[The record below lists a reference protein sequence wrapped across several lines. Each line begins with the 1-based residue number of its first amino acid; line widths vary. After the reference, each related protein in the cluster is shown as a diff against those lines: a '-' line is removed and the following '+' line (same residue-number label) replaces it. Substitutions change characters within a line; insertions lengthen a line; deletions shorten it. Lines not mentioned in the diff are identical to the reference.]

1 MGEIQTHQI
10 VVSEPDCNSSTQ
22 KSTRLTAWHE
32 VPTSI
37 LLLIR
42 MTGYE
47 ECWADGVRGRLLGC
61 LTSARKQAKSVRD
74 PLAPNKSFPKV
85 ACDYK
90 EVCIFLRPRECT
102 TVIWSNL
109 RRYEWKLPL
118 FFFQESICTGQN
130 RSNSRRTGG
139 FAISDKFV
147 WIFPSISLN
156 LICINPLWTL
166 SFSVWTL
173 Q

>member
-1 MGEIQTHQI
+1 MLVYASFWDERDPKT
-10 VVSEPDCNSSTQ
+10 SNSGVR
-22 KSTRLTAWHE
+22 TRLQQLHPK
-32 VPTSI
+32 VYKI
-37 LLLIR
+37 N
-42 MTGYE
+42 
-47 ECWADGVRGRLLGC
+47 C
-61 LTSARKQAKSVRD
+61 LTWSSNQYPIAHPDARKQAKSVRD

-90 EVCIFLRPRECT
+90 EVCIFLKPRECT